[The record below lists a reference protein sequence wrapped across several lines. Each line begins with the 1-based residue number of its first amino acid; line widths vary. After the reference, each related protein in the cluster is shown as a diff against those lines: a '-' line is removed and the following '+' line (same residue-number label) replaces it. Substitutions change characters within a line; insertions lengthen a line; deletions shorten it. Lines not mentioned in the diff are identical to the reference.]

1 MVRRLEIPP
10 PVSKEN
16 ADEYFELLAKRE
28 ADKEAEKWIEKHSN
42 EDRHYTIGN
51 NSSDNIIQEIKP
63 PPNLFGIFI
72 VDLLI
77 WVP

>member
-28 ADKEAEKWIEKHSN
+28 ADKEAEKWIEKNNPSGIVFTILC
-42 EDRHYTIGN
+42 DRGERYF
-51 NSSDNIIQEIKP
+51 SC
-63 PPNLFGIFI
+63 L
-72 VDLLI
+72 
-77 WVP
+77 